1 MKSLSFMLVDDSNIT
16 IKKLTNMIEELGH
29 RVIFVANTGQ
39 HAANEYMAVKPD
51 MVTMDITMPDMDG
64 IEATRRIITQDK
76 NALII
81 MITSHGQEQMVIE
94 AIEAGAKGYVLKP
107 VNKDKLK
114 EHIEQVFD
122 KYGAESL
129 S

>member
-64 IEATRRIITQDK
+64 IEATRRIVAQDK

-114 EHIEQVFD
+114 EHIEQVFA
-122 KYGAESL
+122 KYGA
-129 S
+129 